1 MTLVLSF
8 YNSDNKLRI
17 RTGLNGFVCEVRVEL
32 FKPFEHIHTIDAED
46 PMTTNPQPINLFEFE
61 DVAKE
66 RLPKEEYDYIA
77 GGATDEISVDRNRR
91 AYASWALR
99 PRVLRDVSVLDLST
113 TVLGTKVNL
122 PVLIAPC
129 GAHKRAHPEGELATY
144 RAAAACGTIL
154 AVSANSNTSFE
165 DLAKAANGYLWVQM
179 YPFRNKEMTKDW
191 LKRAKES
198 GYKAV
203 VVTLDSQWPPKRER
217 NIRNNYRRT
226 RGVNY
231 PGASAETPRPAGR
244 AGEGSDPAATWKD
257 LEWIKAAADL
267 PVVAKGVMTG
277 EDVELCAEV
286 GANGVIVSNHGGR
299 HLDNTLATI
308 EVLSEAVAAAKDKME
323 IYLDGG
329 IRRGADVVKAI
340 ALGARA
346 VFIGRPLF
354 WGLAVDGENGVVRVL
369 NILREEIEI
378 TMAKCGRP
386 TIASIDSSVVV
397 KAPPL

>member
-1 MTLVLSF
+1 
-8 YNSDNKLRI
+8 
-17 RTGLNGFVCEVRVEL
+17 
-32 FKPFEHIHTIDAED
+32 
-46 PMTTNPQPINLFEFE
+46 MTTTPQPINLFEFE
-61 DVAKE
+61 EIART

-91 AYASWALR
+91 AYASWAFR
-99 PRVLRDVSVLDLST
+99 PRVLRDVSVLDIST

-129 GAHKRAHPEGELATY
+129 GGHKRAHPDGELATF
-144 RAAAACGTIL
+144 RAAAACGTVL

-165 DLAKAANGYLWVQM
+165 DLAKAANGHLWVQM
-179 YPFRNKEMTKDW
+179 YPFRNKEMTKEW
-191 LKRAKES
+191 LNRVKDND
-198 GYKAV
+198 YKAV

-231 PGASAETPRPAGR
+231 PAAGTDTPRPAGR
-244 AGEGSDPAATWKD
+244 AGEGSDPAATWQD
-257 LEWIKAAADL
+257 LEWIKKAAGL

-286 GANGVIVSNHGGR
+286 GADGVIVSNHGGR
-299 HLDNTLATI
+299 HLDNTLATV
-308 EVLSEAVAAAKDKME
+308 EVLSEAVSAANGKLE
-323 IYLDGG
+323 VYLDGG
-329 IRRGADVVKAI
+329 VRRGADVVKAI
-340 ALGARA
+340 ALGAKA

-386 TIASIDSSVVV
+386 TIASIDATTIV

>member
-1 MTLVLSF
+1 MSM
-8 YNSDNKLRI
+8 S
-17 RTGLNGFVCEVRVEL
+17 
-32 FKPFEHIHTIDAED
+32 
-46 PMTTNPQPINLFEFE
+46 TNLEPINLFEFE
-61 DVAKE
+61 DLARE

-91 AYASWALR
+91 AFASWALR

-113 TVLGTKVNL
+113 TVLDTKLNL

-129 GAHKRAHPEGELATY
+129 GGHKRAHPEGELATY
-144 RAAAACGTIL
+144 RAAAARGTVL

-165 DLAKAANGYLWVQM
+165 DLAKAASGHLWVQM
-179 YPFRNKEMTKDW
+179 YPFRNKQMTQEW
-191 LKRAKES
+191 LDRAKDA

-231 PGASAETPRPAGR
+231 PKAGAETPRPAGR
-244 AGEGSDPAATWKD
+244 AGEGSDPAATWRD
-257 LEWIKAAADL
+257 LEWIKSATDL
-267 PVVAKGVMTG
+267 PIVAKGIMTG
-277 EDVELCAEV
+277 EDVELCVEV
-286 GANGVIVSNHGGR
+286 GADGVIVSNHGGR
-299 HLDNTLATI
+299 HLDNTLATV
-308 EVLSEAVAAAKDKME
+308 EVLSEAVAAAKNKLE
-323 IYLDGG
+323 VYLDGG

-340 ALGARA
+340 ALGAKA

-354 WGLAVDGENGVVRVL
+354 WGLAVGGENGVVRVL
-369 NILREEIEI
+369 DILREEIEI

-386 TIASIDSSVVV
+386 TIASIDSTTVV

>member
-1 MTLVLSF
+1 MPTRRTMSLSHGADHFTEETSMT
-8 YNSDNKLRI
+8 I
-17 RTGLNGFVCEVRVEL
+17 
-32 FKPFEHIHTIDAED
+32 
-46 PMTTNPQPINLFEFE
+46 PQPINLFEFE
-61 DVAKE
+61 DLAKE

-91 AYASWALR
+91 AYTSWALR
-99 PRVLRDVSVLDLST
+99 PRVLRDVSILDLST

-129 GAHKRAHPEGELATY
+129 GGHQRAHPDGELATY

-165 DLAKAANGYLWVQM
+165 DLAKAADGHLWVQM
-179 YPFRNKEMTKDW
+179 YPFRNKEMTQDW
-191 LKRAKES
+191 LRRAKES

-231 PGASAETPRPAGR
+231 PAVSADAPRPAGR

-257 LEWIKAAADL
+257 LEWIKKAAAL
-267 PVVAKGVMTG
+267 PVVAKGVMIA

-286 GANGVIVSNHGGR
+286 GADGVIVSNHGGR
-299 HLDNTLATI
+299 HLDNTLATV
-308 EVLSEAVAAAKDKME
+308 EVLSEAVAAAKGKME
-323 IYLDGG
+323 VYLDGG
-329 IRRGADVVKAI
+329 IRRGSDVVKAL
-340 ALGARA
+340 ALGAKA

-354 WGLAVDGENGVVRVL
+354 WGLAVGGEQGVVRVL
-369 NILREEIEI
+369 DILREEIEI

-386 TIASIDSSVVV
+386 TIADIDASVVV

>member
-1 MTLVLSF
+1 VITDPQLV
-8 YNSDNKLRI
+8 
-17 RTGLNGFVCEVRVEL
+17 
-32 FKPFEHIHTIDAED
+32 
-46 PMTTNPQPINLFEFE
+46 NLFDFE
-61 DVAKE
+61 AVAKE

-91 AYASWALR
+91 AYASWAFR
-99 PRVLRDVSVLDLST
+99 PRVLRDVSTLDLST
-113 TVLGTKVNL
+113 TVLGAKVSL

-129 GAHKRAHPEGELATY
+129 GGHKRAHPDGELATY
-144 RAAAACGTIL
+144 RAAAACGTAL

-165 DLAKAANGYLWVQM
+165 DLAKAANGRLWVQL
-179 YPFRNKEMTKDW
+179 YPFRDKALTQDW
-191 LKRAKES
+191 LKRAKDL
-198 GYKAV
+198 GYGAV

-217 NIRNNYRRT
+217 NIRNNYRRS

-231 PGASAETPRPAGR
+231 PKESAAAPRPAGR

-257 LEWIKAAADL
+257 LEWIKSATDL
-267 PVVAKGVMTG
+267 PVVAKGILTG

-286 GANGVIVSNHGGR
+286 GADGVIVSNHGGR
-299 HLDNTLATI
+299 HLDNTLATV
-308 EVLSEAVAAAKDKME
+308 EVLPEAVAAANGKLE
-323 IYLDGG
+323 VYLDGG

-340 ALGARA
+340 ALGAKA

-354 WGLAVDGENGVVRVL
+354 WGLAVDGENGVIRVL
-369 NILREEIEI
+369 DILREEIEI

-386 TIASIDSSVVV
+386 TIASIDATAIV

>member
-1 MTLVLSF
+1 
-8 YNSDNKLRI
+8 
-17 RTGLNGFVCEVRVEL
+17 
-32 FKPFEHIHTIDAED
+32 
-46 PMTTNPQPINLFEFE
+46 MTTNPQPINLFDFE
-61 DVAKE
+61 DIAKE

-91 AYASWALR
+91 AYASWAFR
-99 PRVLRDVSVLDLST
+99 PRVLRDVSKLDLNT

-144 RAAAACGTIL
+144 RAAAACGTAL

-165 DLAKAANGYLWVQM
+165 ELAKAATGHLWVQF
-179 YPFRNKEMTKDW
+179 YPFRDKELIKDW
-191 LKRAKES
+191 LKRAKDT
-198 GYKAV
+198 GYEAII
-203 VVTLDSQWPPKRER
+203 VTLDSQWPPKRER
-217 NIRNNYRRT
+217 NIRNNYRRS

-231 PGASAETPRPAGR
+231 PKEGANTPRPAGR

-257 LEWIKAAADL
+257 LEWIKSATDL
-267 PVVAKGVMTG
+267 PVVAKGILTG
-277 EDVELCAEV
+277 EDVELCADV
-286 GANGVIVSNHGGR
+286 GADAVIVSNHGGR

-308 EVLSEAVAAAKDKME
+308 EVLPEAVAAAKGKLE
-323 IYLDGG
+323 VYLDGG

-340 ALGARA
+340 ALGAKA

-386 TIASIDSSVVV
+386 SISDIDSTAVV

>member
-1 MTLVLSF
+1 VKQA
-8 YNSDNKLRI
+8 D
-17 RTGLNGFVCEVRVEL
+17 VRRSTSPE
-32 FKPFEHIHTIDAED
+32 
-46 PMTTNPQPINLFEFE
+46 PINLFEFE
-61 DVAKE
+61 TAAKE
-66 RLPKEEYDYIA
+66 ILPKAEYDYIA
-77 GGATDEISVDRNRR
+77 GGATDEISVDRNRQ

-99 PRVLRDVSVLDLST
+99 PRVLRDVSALDLST
-113 TVLGTKVNL
+113 TVLGTKIKL

-129 GAHKRAHPEGELATY
+129 GGHKRAHPEGELATY
-144 RAAAACGTIL
+144 RAAAACGTVL

-165 DLAKAANGYLWVQM
+165 DLANSAQGHLWVQM
-179 YPFRNKEMTKDW
+179 YPFRDQEMTKNW
-191 LKRAKES
+191 LKRAKDN

-217 NIRNNYRRT
+217 NIRNHYLRT

-231 PGASAETPRPAGR
+231 PESGGAETPRPAGR
-244 AGEGSDPAATWKD
+244 SGEGSDPAATWKD
-257 LEWIKAAADL
+257 LEWIKSTAEL
-267 PVVAKGVMTG
+267 PVVAKGIMTG
-277 EDVELCAEV
+277 EDVELCVEV
-286 GANGVIVSNHGGR
+286 GADAVIVSNHGGR
-299 HLDNTLATI
+299 HLDNTLATV
-308 EVLSEAVAAAKDKME
+308 EVLSEAVAAARGKLE
-323 IYLDGG
+323 VFLDGG

-354 WGLAVDGENGVVRVL
+354 WGLAVGGEKGVIRVL

-386 TIASIDSSVVV
+386 TVASIDSTVVA

>member
-1 MTLVLSF
+1 MSTDS
-8 YNSDNKLRI
+8 
-17 RTGLNGFVCEVRVEL
+17 
-32 FKPFEHIHTIDAED
+32 
-46 PMTTNPQPINLFEFE
+46 QPINLFDFE
-61 DVAKE
+61 AIAKE

-99 PRVLRDVSVLDLST
+99 PRVLRDVSTLDLT
-113 TVLGTKVNL
+113 TSVFGTKINL

-129 GAHKRAHPEGELATY
+129 GAHKRAHPEGEVATY
-144 RAAAACGTIL
+144 RAATACNTVL
-154 AVSANSNTSFE
+154 TVSANSNTSFE
-165 DLAKAANGYLWVQM
+165 DLAKAAQGHLWVQL
-179 YPFRNKEMTKDW
+179 YPFRDKAITEEWLQRVKD
-191 LKRAKES
+191 A

-231 PGASAETPRPAGR
+231 PGARTETPRPAGR

-257 LEWIKAAADL
+257 LEWIKAATDL
-267 PVVAKGVMTG
+267 PILAKGIMTG

-286 GANGVIVSNHGGR
+286 GADAVIVSNHGGR
-299 HLDNTLATI
+299 HLDNSLATI
-308 EVLSEAVAAAKDKME
+308 EVLGEAVAAAKGKLDV
-323 IYLDGG
+323 YLDGG

-340 ALGARA
+340 ALGAKA
-346 VFIGRPLF
+346 VFVGRPLF
-354 WGLAVDGENGVVRVL
+354 WGLAVNGEKGVVRML
-369 NILREEIEI
+369 DILREEIEI

-386 TIASIDSSVVV
+386 TISSIDSTVVV

>member
-1 MTLVLSF
+1 MNQEKSPTSV
-8 YNSDNKLRI
+8 
-17 RTGLNGFVCEVRVEL
+17 
-32 FKPFEHIHTIDAED
+32 
-46 PMTTNPQPINLFEFE
+46 NPEPINLFEFE
-61 DVAKE
+61 TAARE
-66 RLPKEEYDYIA
+66 ILPKAEYDYIA
-77 GGATDEISVDRNRR
+77 GGATDEISVERNRR
-91 AYASWALR
+91 AYESWAFR
-99 PRVLRDVSVLDLST
+99 PRVLRDVSALDLST
-113 TVLGTKVNL
+113 TVFGTTIKL

-129 GAHKRAHPEGELATY
+129 GGHKRAHPEGELATY
-144 RAAAACGTIL
+144 RAAVACGTVL

-165 DLAKAANGYLWVQM
+165 ELAKSVQGHLWVQM
-179 YPFRNKEMTKDW
+179 YPFRDKQMTMEW
-191 LKRAKES
+191 LKRVKDN
-198 GYKAV
+198 GYEAV

-231 PGASAETPRPAGR
+231 PQGGGETPRPAGR

-257 LEWIKAAADL
+257 LEWIKSAADL
-267 PVVAKGVMTG
+267 PVIAKGIMTG
-277 EDVELCAEV
+277 EDVELCCEV
-286 GANGVIVSNHGGR
+286 GADGVIVSNHGGR

-308 EVLSEAVAAAKDKME
+308 EVLAEAVAAARGKVE
-323 IYLDGG
+323 IFLDGG

-354 WGLAVDGENGVVRVL
+354 WGLAVDGERGVSRVL

-386 TIASIDSSVVV
+386 TIASIDSTALV
-397 KAPPL
+397 KAPRL

>member
-1 MTLVLSF
+1 
-8 YNSDNKLRI
+8 
-17 RTGLNGFVCEVRVEL
+17 
-32 FKPFEHIHTIDAED
+32 
-46 PMTTNPQPINLFEFE
+46 MTTDATPINLFEFE
-61 DVAKE
+61 DVARA
-66 RLPKEEYDYIA
+66 RLPKAEYDYIA

-91 AYASWALR
+91 AFASWALR

-113 TVLGTKVNL
+113 AVLGTKVKL
-122 PVLIAPC
+122 PVLLAPC
-129 GAHKRAHPEGELATY
+129 GGHKRAHPDGEIATY
-144 RAAAACGTIL
+144 RAAAACGTVL
-154 AVSANSNTSFE
+154 TVSANSNTSFE
-165 DLAKAANGYLWVQM
+165 DLSKAATGHLWIQM
-179 YPFRNKEMTKDW
+179 YPFRDKQLNQDW
-191 LKRAKES
+191 LDRAKGA

-231 PGASAETPRPAGR
+231 PKSGAETPRPAGR
-244 AGEGSDPAATWKD
+244 AGEGSDPAATWRD
-257 LEWIKAAADL
+257 LEWIKSASDL

-277 EDVELCAEV
+277 EDVELCIDA
-286 GANGVIVSNHGGR
+286 GADGVIVSNHGGR

-308 EVLSEAVAAAKDKME
+308 EVLSEAVAAAKGKIE

-329 IRRGADVVKAI
+329 IRRGTDVVKAI
-340 ALGARA
+340 ALGAKA

-354 WGLAVDGENGVVRVL
+354 WGLAVDGEKGVIRVL
-369 NILREEIEI
+369 EILREEIEI

-386 TIASIDSSVVV
+386 TVGSIDSSVVV

>member
-1 MTLVLSF
+1 
-8 YNSDNKLRI
+8 
-17 RTGLNGFVCEVRVEL
+17 
-32 FKPFEHIHTIDAED
+32 
-46 PMTTNPQPINLFEFE
+46 MTTSPDPINLFEFE
-61 DVAKE
+61 DVARG

-99 PRVLRDVSVLDLST
+99 PRVLRDVSALDLST
-113 TVLGTKVNL
+113 TVLGMKVNL

-144 RAAAACGTIL
+144 RAATACGSAL
-154 AVSANSNTSFE
+154 AVSANASASFE
-165 DLAKAANGYLWVQM
+165 DLAKAANGNLWVQL
-179 YPFRNKEMTKDW
+179 YPFRDREMTTEW
-191 LKRAKES
+191 LRRAEDL
-198 GYKAV
+198 GYKAIC
-203 VVTLDSQWPPKRER
+203 VTLDSQWPPKRER

-231 PGASAETPRPAGR
+231 PKGTSQTPRPGGA

-257 LEWIKAAADL
+257 LEWIKSETDL
-267 PVVAKGVMTG
+267 PVVAKGIMTG
-277 EDVELCAEV
+277 EDAEFCAEV
-286 GANGVIVSNHGGR
+286 GADGVIVSNHGGR

-308 EVLSEAVAAAKDKME
+308 EVLSEVVAAVNGKME
-323 IYLDGG
+323 VLLDGG

-354 WGLAVDGENGVVRVL
+354 WGLAVNGEQGVVRIL

-378 TMAKCGRP
+378 TMAKCGKP
-386 TIASIDSSVVV
+386 TIGSIDSTTIV